1 MFNIF
6 ECFFLVENNR
16 DVFFSVNVFYY
27 INSLSNKELF
37 LSDMYFFNIV
47 LSDIEIEV
55 MNENNSE
62 SIIESSEF
70 E

>member
-6 ECFFLVENNR
+6 ECFFLVENNK

-27 INSLSNKELF
+27 INSLSKKELF

-47 LSDIEIEV
+47 SSDIEIEV

-62 SIIESSEF
+62 CIIESSEF